1 MIFRT
6 MLLLSLVGGTAVAAD
21 EDAARTVLNFEN
33 DEASKQWGTVNDGV
47 MGGRS
52 DGRYE
57 ITDDNMLRFFGTLSL
72 ANNGGF
78 ASVRSQQTEFGLVA
92 GDNLVMRVRGDGRT
106 YSMNLYTS
114 ARRMAFS
121 YRASFETVKDE
132 WVEVSIPVEDFVA
145 MSFGRVVR
153 NSPLDPTQVNRVGV
167 VLGDKKAGPFEL
179 KIEWIKVSPASTATE
194 ASHSKEQELAEKWKA
209 FLEKE

>member
-1 MIFRT
+1 MISGA
-6 MLLLSLVGGTAVAAD
+6 MLLLVVGGAALAAD
-21 EDAARTVLNFEN
+21 EGAARTVFNFEN

-78 ASVRSQQTEFGLVA
+78 ASVRSQRANFGLVA
-92 GDNLVMRVRGDGRT
+92 GDTLVIRARGDGRT
-106 YSMNLYTS
+106 YSLNLYTP

-145 MSFGRVVR
+145 TSFGRVVR
-153 NSPLDPTQVNRVGV
+153 NSPLDPTRVNRCGF
-167 VLGDKKAGPFEL
+167 VLGDKKAGPFECT
-179 KIEWIKVSPASTATE
+179 IDWVKVSPGSGATE
-194 ASHSKEQELAEKWKA
+194 VSSSSEQQLADKWKA
-209 FLEKE
+209 FLEGE